1 MVYFYHS
8 KVESDN
14 LCSHDIPM
22 LHPQQFTQKSQEA
35 LEHANRIAQDNHH
48 GQIEPPHLF
57 LALLQQKDGIVVSLF
72 KQLDVPIQGITSK
85 TQELING
92 LPKKFNTKTA
102 TNGQILMGPAMLHI
116 LQNAQNES
124 KKMGDSFISVE
135 HLLLS
140 YTENKNPISAL
151 LIKYGVNYDKILQAL
166 VQIRGNQSAN
176 SPTPENTYQSIQK
189 YGMNFTKRA
198 RNEELDPVIGRDD
211 EIRRVMQVLARR
223 TKNNPVL
230 IGEPGVGKTAIAE
243 GLAQRIV
250 NCDVPESLMDRE
262 VIGLDIGALIA
273 GTKFRGE
280 FEERFKAVLKEVHQS
295 QGKIILFIDELHTI
309 VGAGSSE
316 GAIDA
321 SNMLKPALARGELH
335 TIGATTLKE
344 YQQHIEKDAAFERR
358 FQPVFVAEPEKDDA
372 IAILRGI
379 KEKYEVHHGVR
390 ITDPAIV
397 AAVELSS
404 RYVSDRF
411 LPDKAIDL
419 IDEATSALRMEIDSM
434 PDDLD
439 RMKRQMMKQEI
450 EIEALKKEKDADS
463 QKRLKTLQENL
474 ENLREKSNELELHWK
489 NEKDI
494 IMQIRTANKDIESLK
509 QEAEI
514 TERRGDLQKVAEIRY
529 AQIPQKEE
537 IIKLLEKKLT
547 HVQQG
552 RAILKEEVTEQDIAA
567 VVSRWTGVPVSK
579 MLEDEVKKLAKM
591 EEELQERVIGQHEAI
606 SAVSNAIRR
615 SRAGISEEK
624 RPIGSFIF
632 MGPTGV
638 GKTELA
644 KSLAAFLFNDDEA
657 IVRVDMSE
665 YMEKHSVSKMMGSAP
680 GYVGYEEGGQLTE
693 KIRRRPY
700 SVILFDEI
708 EKAHPEVF
716 NVMLQILDDGQLTDA
731 KGRKVNFKNT
741 VIIMTSNVGS
751 DMIMNLSRRGEFGFG
766 DGGNKKGILENETV
780 IKQKVMDAL
789 REHFKPEFL
798 NRVDDIIM
806 FRPLDEKQIREIVDL
821 QLHIITERLAK
832 KNIYIEVSKESK
844 DWLGEK
850 GFDPTLGARPLKR
863 ILQSEL
869 LNPLAMKIIEGEVQN
884 GDRITTAINKETNT
898 LMIHVLAHA

>member
-1 MVYFYHS
+1 
-8 KVESDN
+8 
-14 LCSHDIPM
+14 M
-22 LHPQQFTQKSQEA
+22 LNPQQFTNKSQEA
-35 LEHANRIAQDNHH
+35 LQQASYIANENNQP
-48 GQIEPPHLF
+48 QIEPPHLF
-57 LALLQQKDGIVVSLF
+57 MALIEQRDGVVISILE
-72 KQLDVPIQGITSK
+72 KLNVDIDQLHTQIQNMI
-85 TQELING
+85 QA
-92 LPKKFNTKTA
+92 LPKQFGTTSGGL
-102 TNGQILMGPAMLHI
+102 GQILMGQAMLHV
-116 LQNAQNES
+116 LQSAQEES
-124 KKMGDSFISVE
+124 KKMGDAYISVE
-135 HLLLS
+135 HILLAYLRS
-140 YTENKNPISAL
+140 KNPISDILSAQQ
-151 LIKYGVNYDKILQAL
+151 ITYKGVLQML
-166 VQIRGNQSAN
+166 VQVRGSQKVN
-176 SPTPENTYQSIQK
+176 SPNPENTYQALEK
-189 YGMNFTKRA
+189 YGINFTERA
-198 RNEELDPVIGRDD
+198 RNEKLDPVIGRDD

-230 IGEPGVGKTAIAE
+230 IGEPGVGKTAVVE

-250 NCDVPESLMDRE
+250 KGDVPESIKNRE
-262 VIGLDIGALIA
+262 IIGLDIGALIA

-280 FEERFKAVLKEVHQS
+280 FEERFKAVLKEVNQS
-295 QGKIILFIDELHTI
+295 EGKIILFIDELHAI

-316 GAIDA
+316 GAVDA

-335 TIGATTLKE
+335 TVGATTLKE
-344 YQQHIEKDAAFERR
+344 YQHHIEKDAAFERR
-358 FQPVFVAEPEKDDA
+358 FQPVFVAEPEIDDA

-397 AAVELSS
+397 SAVELSS
-404 RYVSDRF
+404 RYISDRF

-450 EIEALKKEKDADS
+450 EIEALKKEEDEDS
-463 QKRLKTLQENL
+463 KQRLLTLQEEL
-474 ENLREKSNELELHWK
+474 ENLREKSNELEIHWK

-494 IMQIRTANKDIESLK
+494 ILQIRTAKKDIDSLK

-537 IIKLLEKKLT
+537 IIKQLEKKLT
-547 HVQQG
+547 DVQKG

-579 MLEDEVKKLAKM
+579 MLEDEIKKLAKM
-591 EEELQERVIGQHEAI
+591 EEELQSRVVGQTEAI
-606 SAVSNAIRR
+606 TAVSNAIRR

-644 KSLAAFLFNDDEA
+644 KALAGFMFNDEEA

-700 SVILFDEI
+700 SVVLFDEI

-716 NVMLQILDDGQLTDA
+716 NIMLQILDDGQLTDA

-751 DMIMNLSRRGEFGFG
+751 EMIMNLSRKGELGFG
-766 DGGNKKGILENETV
+766 DGGNKKGIMENEEV
-780 IKQKVMDAL
+780 IKQKVMDSL
-789 REHFKPEFL
+789 RENFKPEFL
-798 NRVDDIIM
+798 NRIDDIIM
-806 FRPLDEKQIREIVDL
+806 FRPLDKEQIREIVEL
-821 QLHIITERLAK
+821 QIDIITKRLAK
-832 KNIYIEVSKESK
+832 KKIAITLSKKAK

-863 ILQSEL
+863 VLQSEL
-869 LNPLAMKIIEGEVQN
+869 LDPLAMKIIEGEITS
-884 GDRITTAINKETNT
+884 GDAVSADTKQDKLSITHTTQ
-898 LMIHVLAHA
+898 

>member
-1 MVYFYHS
+1 
-8 KVESDN
+8 
-14 LCSHDIPM
+14 M
-22 LHPQQFTQKSQEA
+22 LNPQQFTNKSQEA
-35 LEHANRIAQDNHH
+35 LQQASYIANENNQP
-48 GQIEPPHLF
+48 QIEPPHLF
-57 LALLQQKDGIVVSLF
+57 MALIEQRDGVVISILE
-72 KQLDVPIQGITSK
+72 KLNVDIDQLHTQIQNMI
-85 TQELING
+85 QA
-92 LPKKFNTKTA
+92 LPKQFGTTSGGL
-102 TNGQILMGPAMLHI
+102 GQILMGQAMLHV
-116 LQNAQNES
+116 LQNAQDES
-124 KKMGDSFISVE
+124 KKMGDAYISVE
-135 HLLLS
+135 HILLAYLR
-140 YTENKNPISAL
+140 NKNPISDILSAQQ
-151 LIKYGVNYDKILQAL
+151 ITYKGVLQML
-166 VQIRGNQSAN
+166 VQVRGSQKVN
-176 SPTPENTYQSIQK
+176 SPNPENTYQALEK
-189 YGMNFTKRA
+189 YGINFTERA
-198 RNEELDPVIGRDD
+198 RNEKLDPVIGRDD

-230 IGEPGVGKTAIAE
+230 IGEPGVGKTAVVE

-250 NCDVPESLMDRE
+250 KGDVPESIKNRE
-262 VIGLDIGALIA
+262 IIGLDIGALIA

-280 FEERFKAVLKEVHQS
+280 FEERFKAVLKEVNQS
-295 QGKIILFIDELHTI
+295 EGKIILFIDELHAI

-316 GAIDA
+316 GAVDA

-335 TIGATTLKE
+335 TVGATTLKE

-358 FQPVFVAEPEKDDA
+358 FQPVFVAEPEIDDA

-397 AAVELSS
+397 SAVELSS
-404 RYVSDRF
+404 RYISDRF

-450 EIEALKKEKDADS
+450 EIEALKKEEDEDS
-463 QKRLKTLQENL
+463 KQRLLTLQEEL
-474 ENLREKSNELELHWK
+474 ENLREKSNELEIHWK

-494 IMQIRTANKDIESLK
+494 ILQIRIAKKDIDSLK

-537 IIKLLEKKLT
+537 IIKQLEKKLT
-547 HVQQG
+547 DVQKG

-579 MLEDEVKKLAKM
+579 MLEDEIKKLAKM
-591 EEELQERVIGQHEAI
+591 EEELQSRVIGQTEAI
-606 SAVSNAIRR
+606 TAVSNAIRR

-644 KSLAAFLFNDDEA
+644 KALAGFMFNDEEA

-700 SVILFDEI
+700 SVVLFDEI

-716 NVMLQILDDGQLTDA
+716 NIMLQILDDGQLTDA

-751 DMIMNLSRRGEFGFG
+751 EMIMNLSRKGELGFG
-766 DGGNKKGILENETV
+766 DGGNKKGIMENEEV
-780 IKQKVMDAL
+780 IKQKVMDSL
-789 REHFKPEFL
+789 RENFKPEFL
-798 NRVDDIIM
+798 NRIDDIIM
-806 FRPLDEKQIREIVDL
+806 FRPLDKEQIREIVEL
-821 QLHIITERLAK
+821 QIDIITKRLAK
-832 KNIYIEVSKESK
+832 KKIAITLSKKAK

-863 ILQSEL
+863 VLQSEL
-869 LNPLAMKIIEGEVQN
+869 LDPLAMKIIEGEITS
-884 GDRITTAINKETNT
+884 GDAVSADTKQDKLSITHTTQ
-898 LMIHVLAHA
+898 